1 MPVRV
6 RSICRLLCFWRFAS
20 SDVTSCSM
28 FCFNGYTAKSTENTP
43 AAWPPA
49 ARNAPPSPPKKS
61 ASLAY
66 SRFLSTR
73 CINGPATS
81 DRALPPQPPHFER
94 NTRTNVRPL
103 SLRAH
108 SARRTLFCFPRSGY
122 LNFQL
127 ECNGRLSN
135 GFGLVHLSS
144 GRKCPRESQWRV
156 GFPWHAHARRHHLRE
171 P

>member
-1 MPVRV
+1 M
-6 RSICRLLCFWRFAS
+6 
-20 SDVTSCSM
+20 
-28 FCFNGYTAKSTENTP
+28 
-43 AAWPPA
+43 
-49 ARNAPPSPPKKS
+49 
-61 ASLAY
+61 
-66 SRFLSTR
+66 TR
-73 CINGPATS
+73 RPH
-81 DRALPPQPPHFER
+81 ALPVLGGVDFDL
-94 NTRTNVRPL
+94 PL
-103 SLRAH
+103 SLQQRTRRASRPPCPPALDASPH
-108 SARRTLFCFPRSGY
+108 RLLLLARLVPHPVISNGAVRNLSSSSAQFGLPRETSAPSRPVCVRDDRLLSAHIRHGELSLCFPRSGY